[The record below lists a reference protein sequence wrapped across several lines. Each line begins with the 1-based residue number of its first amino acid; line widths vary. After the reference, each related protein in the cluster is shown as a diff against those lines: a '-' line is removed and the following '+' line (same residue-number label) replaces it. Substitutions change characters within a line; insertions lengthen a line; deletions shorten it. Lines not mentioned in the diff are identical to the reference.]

1 MLRASLRSLLS
12 RKLRLFLSVLAV
24 VLGVAFV
31 SGTFVLT
38 DTLKSTFTSLFSNA
52 YSHVDAAVQSK
63 SAFDQNGQA
72 TREPLNE
79 SVLSTVRS
87 VPGVAEATGTASGY
101 AQLVGHDGK
110 AIHNGQSPAI
120 GISWTNSSL
129 QPVTLLSGKPP
140 VGGYQVAIDEK
151 VAKQH
156 HLAIGDNVKVLLAGP
171 SRNVT
176 ITGIF
181 RFASGGSLAGAT
193 LTAFDLPTAQQ
204 VYDLQGKFDTIFAKA
219 ASGVSQQELLQRIG
233 AALPKSAEVLTGQAF
248 ADQQSSQITDNLSF
262 FNTFLLVIGFVALF
276 VAAFIIANT
285 FQMLVAQRTRELALM
300 RAVGASRRQVNR
312 SVQFEAFIVGLFGA
326 TVGLILGV
334 VLAVGLKAVLSAF
347 GADLPSNG
355 LVFKPRTALVA
366 YAIGI
371 IVTMAAAYGPA
382 RKASRVPPVAAMR
395 ESWVEPQKS
404 LRNKTLIGA
413 GVLVIGAVM
422 LGIGLGGGG
431 IVLVGLGA
439 LLVFR
444 GVASLSPILSG
455 PVVRLLGGPL
465 NRLFGVTGKLA
476 QENAQRNPRRTAATA
491 SALMIGLALVAAF
504 AVMGASLKT
513 SFHAIFRSGLTADY
527 VLRPA
532 QQSAPGFSTSVAST
546 LQTTPGVTTAAGISG
561 GPAEVSGSV
570 KSLEAID
577 PVALPQVLNMTT
589 VSGDL
594 AGIGQDKIAIS
605 KTVADDKH
613 YKVGQVLTVRF
624 AKTGVQHLP
633 VAAIYK
639 KNQLA
644 GDYLISHDYAQRNFT
659 QNLDFVVL
667 ANTEGGVT
675 PATQAKVE
683 HAVAAF
689 PNVKVQ
695 TQAQYLHDAD
705 KQIDQLLNLIIVLL
719 LLAIVIALLGIVNT
733 LALSIVERTRE
744 IGLLRAVGM
753 SRKQLRRS
761 IRLEAGII
769 ATYGAILGVVVGI
782 GYGWALVRALRS
794 QGIEH
799 FSVPVTLLIVAVVL
813 AAIAGTLAAVWPAR
827 RAAKLDVLEAIAT
840 E

>member
-24 VLGVAFV
+24 ELGVAFV

-63 SAFDQNGQA
+63 AAFNQNGQA
-72 TREPLNE
+72 DREPLSA
-79 SVLSTVRS
+79 SVLPTVRA
-87 VPGVAEATGTASGY
+87 VPGVAEATGTANGY
-101 AQLVGHDGK
+101 AQLVGKDGK
-110 AIHNGQSPAI
+110 PIHNGGAPAI

-129 QPVTLLSGKPP
+129 QPVKLLSGAAP
-140 VGGYQVAIDEK
+140 VGGFQVAVDEK

-156 HLAIGDNVKVLLAGP
+156 HLAVGDHVKVLLAGP

-181 RFASGGSLAGAT
+181 RFSSGGSLAGAT

-204 VYDLQGKFDTIFAKA
+204 VYDLQGKYDTILAKA
-219 ASGVSQQELLQRIG
+219 ASGVSQTELIQRIG
-233 AALPKSAEVLTGQAF
+233 HALPKSAEVLTGQAF

-285 FQMLVAQRTRELALM
+285 FQMLVAQRVRELALM
-300 RAVGASRRQVNR
+300 RAVGASRGQVNR
-312 SVQFEAFIVGLFGA
+312 SVQFEAFAVGLFGS
-326 TVGLILGV
+326 TVGLLLGV
-334 VLAVGLKAVLSAF
+334 LLAVGLKAVLGLF
-347 GADLPSNG
+347 GADIPSNG

-371 IVTMAAAYGPA
+371 IVTMAAAWGPA

-413 GVLVIGAVM
+413 GVLVIGAV
-422 LGIGLGGGG
+422 LLALGLGGGG
-431 IVLVGLGA
+431 IALVGIGA

-444 GVASLSPILSG
+444 GVASLSPVLSG
-455 PVVRLLGGPL
+455 PVVRLLGRPL
-465 NRLFGVTGKLA
+465 ARLYGVTGKLA
-476 QENAQRNPRRTAATA
+476 EENALRNPRRTSATA

-504 AVMGASLKT
+504 AVMGDSLKT

-527 VLRPA
+527 VLQPD

-546 LQTTPGVTTAAGISG
+546 LKTTPGVTAVAGITG
-561 GPAEVSGSV
+561 GPAEVQGSV

-577 PVALPQVLNMTT
+577 PVALPQVLDMKTL
-589 VSGDL
+589 SGNL
-594 AGIGQDKIAIS
+594 ASIGQDNIAIS
-605 KTVADDKH
+605 KTVADDKN
-613 YKVGQVLTVRF
+613 YKVGQVLNVRF
-624 AKTGVQHLP
+624 AKTGVQHMQ
-633 VAAIYK
+633 VGAIYK

-644 GDYLISHDYAQRNFT
+644 GDYLISRDFAHRNFT
-659 QNLDFVVL
+659 QSLDFVVL
-667 ANTEGGVT
+667 ANTKGGVS
-675 PATQAKVE
+675 PAAQANIK
-683 HAVAAF
+683 HAVSAF

-695 TQAQYLHDAD
+695 TQAEYLKDAD
-705 KQIDQLLNLIIVLL
+705 KQIDQILSLIIVLL

-769 ATYGAILGVVVGI
+769 ATYGAILGVFVGI

-794 QGIEH
+794 QGIEN
-799 FSVPVTLLIVAVVL
+799 FSVPIGMLVIALIL

-840 E
+840 T

>member
-63 SAFDQNGQA
+63 AAFSQNGTA
-72 TREPLNE
+72 DREPLPE
-79 SVLSTVRS
+79 SVLGTVRS

-101 AQLVGHDGK
+101 AQLIGKDGK
-110 AIHNGQSPAI
+110 PIHNGGSPAI

-140 VGGYQVAIDEK
+140 VGGSQIAIDDK

-156 HLAIGDNVKVLLAGP
+156 HLAVGDNVKVLLAGP

-181 RFASGGSLAGAT
+181 RFATGGSLGGAT

-204 VYDLQGKFDTIFAKA
+204 VYDLSGRLDTVLAKA
-219 ASGVSQQELLQRIG
+219 APGVSQADLLQRIG
-233 AALPKSAEVLTGQAF
+233 TALPKSAEVLSGQAY
-248 ADQQSSQITDNLSF
+248 ADQQSTQITDNLSF
-262 FNTFLLVIGFVALF
+262 FNTFLLAIGFIALF

-285 FQMLVAQRTRELALM
+285 FQMLVAQRVRELALM
-300 RAVGASRRQVNR
+300 RAIGASRGQVNR
-312 SVQFEAFIVGLFGA
+312 SVQFEAFVVGLFGS

-334 VLAVGLKAVLSAF
+334 LLAIGLKAVLGLF

-355 LVFKPRTALVA
+355 LVFKPRTAIVA

-371 IVTMAAAYGPA
+371 IVTMAAAFLPA

-395 ESWVEPQKS
+395 ESWVEPQKA
-404 LRNKTLIGA
+404 LRSRTLIGLGA
-413 GVLVIGAVM
+413 LVVGIAALITGVDGGGFLLVI
-422 LGIGLGGGG
+422 
-431 IVLVGLGA
+431 LGA
-439 LLVFR
+439 LLVFG
-444 GVASLSPILSG
+444 GVVSLSPMLSS

-465 NRLFGVTGKLA
+465 SRLFGVTGKLA
-476 QENAQRNPRRTAATA
+476 EENALRNPRRTAATA
-491 SALMIGLALVAAF
+491 SALMVGVALVAAF
-504 AVMGASLKT
+504 AVMGDSLKT

-527 VLRPA
+527 VLQPD
-532 QQSAPGFSTSVAST
+532 QSSAPGFSTSVAST
-546 LQTTPGVTTAAGISG
+546 LKTTPGVTAVAGITG
-561 GPAEVSGSV
+561 GPAEVNGSV

-577 PVALPQVLNMTT
+577 PVALPQVLNVKTL
-589 VSGDL
+589 SGNL
-594 AGIGQDKIAIS
+594 AAIGQDQIAIS
-605 KTVADDKH
+605 KTVADDKN
-613 YKVGQVLTVRF
+613 YKVGQVLDVRF
-624 AKTGVQHLP
+624 AKTGVQHIA

-644 GDYLISHDYAQRNFT
+644 GDYLISRDYAHRNFT
-659 QNLDFVVL
+659 QSLDFVVL
-667 ANTEGGVT
+667 VNTEGGVS
-675 PATQAKVE
+675 PAAQANIK
-683 HAVAAF
+683 HAVSAF

-695 TQAQYLHDAD
+695 TQAEYLHDAD
-705 KQIDQLLNLIIVLL
+705 KQIDQLLSLIIVLL
-719 LLAIVIALLGIVNT
+719 LLAIIIALLGIVNT

-769 ATYGAILGVVVGI
+769 ATYGAILGLVVGI
-782 GYGWALVRALRS
+782 GFGWALFRALRS
-794 QGIEH
+794 QGIEN
-799 FSVPVTLLIVAVVL
+799 FSVPIGMLVIALIL
-813 AAIAGTLAAVWPAR
+813 AAVAGTLAAVWPAR

-840 E
+840 T